1 MSYTIP
7 APHPLPE
14 VDIIRPYIT
23 DVVRSLELSGVKV
36 DRSWLDP
43 MGPLDATI
51 VFGSRAL
58 VWNEWTGWTIGAFIS
73 GQQGTRT
80 ILGNPTNLL
89 DTIEPLPDVV
99 ADAVVNVIYLA
110 LIPNTDD
117 TSTFIDA

>member
-1 MSYTIP
+1 
-7 APHPLPE
+7 
-14 VDIIRPYIT
+14 
-23 DVVRSLELSGVKV
+23 
-36 DRSWLDP
+36 